1 MGFTEI
7 ILLFFSFQALLLGAF
22 FMIKNRG
29 YTYANRLFALFL
41 FLFSFSIFSIVLFW
55 SRFNEPL
62 FIQLIYTFY
71 IPFSLYGA
79 IFYFYV
85 KNLVTGAKISI
96 MDAYH
101 FLPFIM
107 VLWVFGEYMVLP
119 LEEKILAF
127 RLHRLSDYK
136 DFVPYFDYCL
146 TAFIIVYGFV
156 IYNKYIKTFDKED
169 VNLRIWLKLTNSV
182 FLLFALSFV
191 VYITLLYF
199 GLLTEEL
206 DYFITYMM
214 VLFVGIVSYFCVIQP
229 EVFNG
234 RPIDKAI
241 PFVKYETSGLSPS
254 FAKELKGQLTE
265 LMESDRPFLNP
276 ELKLNDLAEL
286 LDISRHHASQL
297 INEQFNMSFY
307 EFINMY
313 RIGEAKIRLKEDRN
327 DSIESISHECGF
339 NNRVSFYKSFK
350 KMEGITPSDYRNHFL
365 AS

>member
-1 MGFTEI
+1 MGTTEI

-22 FMIKNRG
+22 FLIKNRG

-62 FIQLIYTFY
+62 YIQLIYTFY
-71 IPFSLYGA
+71 IPFSLFGPL
-79 IFYFYV
+79 FYFYV
-85 KNLVTGAKISI
+85 RNLVTGKKISLRYT
-96 MDAYH
+96 YH
-101 FLPFIM
+101 FLPFLL
-107 VLWVFGEYMVLP
+107 VLMVFGGFMVLP
-119 LEEKILAF
+119 LDEKTFAY
-127 RLHRLSDYK
+127 RHHRLSGYE

-146 TAFIIVYGFV
+146 TALMVIYGFV
-156 IYNKYIKTFDKED
+156 IYNRYIKGYDKQD
-169 VNLRIWLKLTNSV
+169 VNLRIWLKLTNSI

-214 VLFVGIVSYFCVIQP
+214 VIFVGIVSYFCVIQP

-234 RPIDKAI
+234 RPMDRAI

-254 FAKELKGQLTE
+254 FAKELKAQLTE
-265 LMESDRPFLNP
+265 LMENERPFLNP
-276 ELKLNDLAEL
+276 ELKLNDLAGM
-286 LDISRHHASQL
+286 LDVSRHHASQL
-297 INEQFNMSFY
+297 INEHFGMSFY
-307 EFINMY
+307 EFINAY
-313 RIGEAKIRLKEDRN
+313 RIEEAKIRLKEDRN
-327 DSIESISHECGF
+327 DSIENISHDCGF

-350 KMEGITPSDYRNHFL
+350 KMEGITPSDYRSHFL

>member
-1 MGFTEI
+1 MGITEI

-41 FLFSFSIFSIVLFW
+41 LLFSFSIFSIVLFW

-71 IPFSLYGA
+71 IPFSLFGA

-85 KNLVTGAKISI
+85 RNLVTGTRISI
-96 MDAYH
+96 RDTHH
-101 FLPFIM
+101 FLPF
-107 VLWVFGEYMVLP
+107 VLVLLVFGGFMVLP
-119 LEEKILAF
+119 LDKKTFAF
-127 RLHRLSDYK
+127 RHHQLSGYQ
-136 DFVPYFDYCL
+136 DFAPFFDYCL
-146 TAFIIVYGFV
+146 TALMIIYGFV
-156 IYNKYIKTFDKED
+156 IYNRYIKSYDKQD

-191 VYITLLYF
+191 IYITLLYF
-199 GLLTEEL
+199 GLLTKEL

-234 RPIDKAI
+234 RPIDRAI

-254 FAKELKGQLTE
+254 FAKELKAQLTE
-265 LMESDRPFLNP
+265 LMENNRPFLNP
-276 ELKLNDLAEL
+276 ELKLNDLAKM

-307 EFINMY
+307 ELINSY
-313 RIGEAKIRLKEDRN
+313 RVEEAKIRLRRDKNQSVEN
-327 DSIESISHECGF
+327 IAHECGF
-339 NNRVSFYKSFK
+339 NNKVSFYKSFK
-350 KMEGITPSDYRNHFL
+350 KLEEITPAEYRNHYL